1 MTATRATVPP
11 WPCAADPP
19 GRGGLPAGP
28 VRTLVRL
35 VLLPLLLSLAAPWAI
50 AGPAAQQR
58 AEQFYAWYMARIVAD
73 DPPLLDKALAGLR
86 PYVSARR
93 LARIQL
99 QMNSADGMS
108 ADYFMQS
115 QDYLDSW
122 PRHISVTLPA
132 AEPKR
137 PRLKVVLGVGTEA
150 QHLAVRMVKEG
161 GAWKVD
167 EVGPWPK

>member
-1 MTATRATVPP
+1 MTETRADARP
-11 WPCAADPP
+11 WSCLAAPAW
-19 GRGGLPAGP
+19 GGGLPGEAM
-28 VRTLVRL
+28 RALVRL
-35 VLLPLLLSLAAPWAI
+35 WLLPLLLALAAPWAS
-50 AGPAAQQR
+50 AGPAAQQQ

-73 DPPLLDKALAGLR
+73 DPPMLDKALAGLR

-93 LARIQL
+93 LARLQQ
-99 QMNSADGMS
+99 QMNSADGLS

-122 PRHISVTLPA
+122 PRHISVTLA
-132 AEPKR
+132 AGEPKR

-150 QHLAVRMVKEG
+150 QSLAVRMVKDG